1 MKIQL
6 FDILSQQDQILDYI
20 QEFWQDDVVKFM
32 ILKLMVKEP
41 DNVDYQKIF
50 NNYLLDNDVDLRNEA
65 IKKLHLF
72 IEYFSIS

>member
-1 MKIQL
+1 M
-6 FDILSQQDQILDYI
+6 
-20 QEFWQDDVVKFM
+20 VKFM

-65 IKKLHLF
+65 IQKLHLF